1 MATAYERKRLE
12 AGVITPKRIEEARE
26 EAQRLFELAYG
37 AQPVRQPDGTVK
49 MLCWS
54 GRIDR
59 AYRLLAVER
68 GRSSTK
74 PERIEAIEQGIRQL
88 TIVGKRAM
96 DDAQA
101 AIDAYVAL
109 VVGAGGTPVQFE
121 LNCGCE
127 GCVEGKLRDTVWEA
141 EAAMRKS
148 VWALFMPAVDDSWA
162 LPAIAMGDN
171 AGLIQSAIEA
181 IRVFVEASRK
191 AGIPPDWRDS
201 LNFSAW

>member
-1 MATAYERKRLE
+1 MVSE
-12 AGVITPKRIEEARE
+12 AMITRARE
-26 EAQRLFELAYG
+26 AALSLHALAYG
-37 AQPVRQPDGTVK
+37 AQPVKQPDGTVK

-59 AYRLLAVER
+59 AYRLLATER
-68 GRSSTK
+68 GRSSSK

-109 VVGAGGTPVQFE
+109 VVGSGGTPVQFE

-127 GCVEGKLRDTVWEA
+127 GCVEGKLRDTLWEA
-141 EAAMRKS
+141 EAVMRKS

-162 LPAIAMGDN
+162 LPVIAMGDN

-181 IRVFVEASRK
+181 IRAFVEASRK

-201 LNFSAW
+201 LNFSVW